1 MVDGTVHCPYHSLC
15 VVFGIRYR
23 YCTNV
28 PCLRRYEQRNVGI
41 IRFVVML
48 VMAVIGLLVLYLIV
62 VVLEPIVM
70 KRWHGQSA
78 SGTTH
83 SRHNAEEVP
92 VPYPD
97 SNIIVN

>member
-1 MVDGTVHCPYHSLC
+1 M
-15 VVFGIRYR
+15 
-23 YCTNV
+23 

-70 KRWHGQSA
+70 TRWHGQSA